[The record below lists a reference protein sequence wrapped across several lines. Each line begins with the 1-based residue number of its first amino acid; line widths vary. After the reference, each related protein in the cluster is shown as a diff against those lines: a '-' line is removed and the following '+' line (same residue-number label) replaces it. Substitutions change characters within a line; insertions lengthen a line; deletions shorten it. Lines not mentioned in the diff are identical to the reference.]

1 MSVSVSDGVRPAV
14 GDLSLGDEGERSGL
28 SIADDVRSGV
38 TDSLYLDDDSVT
50 TFEAT
55 VERVVGDRV
64 VLDRTQFYPT
74 GGGQPHDTG
83 SLRVVG
89 DDDDGSV
96 ADANTD
102 DGVVDANTDDG
113 VVDANTDDDGEHAGE
128 DRAADRRWRVV
139 DVEKKDTIYHTLEQ
153 RTDDADTASPPEP
166 GTNVIG
172 EIDADRRTAHSRYHT
187 AQHLLSAL
195 LLAEFDAQTTGN
207 QLYHDH
213 AHLDAAYD
221 RFTAEDLDRIETRL
235 NELVDDERAVTSY
248 TMERAEA
255 EATLDTDRT
264 RIDLLPESIEELRIV
279 EIAPGDGNGV
289 RPYDR
294 TACAGTHVA
303 NTGEIGEIVVTGRET
318 KGSDEER
325 VQFALAEHVDGT

>member
-1 MSVSVSDGVRPAV
+1 MSVSVSDGMRPAV
-14 GDLSLGDEGERSGL
+14 DSLDDERERSGL

-38 TDSLYLDDDSVT
+38 TDSLYLDDDSVA

-64 VLDRTQFYPT
+64 VLDRTHFYPT

-83 SLRVVG
+83 SLRVVAG
-89 DDDDGSV
+89 DDGGG
-96 ADANTD
+96 AGA
-102 DGVVDANTDDG
+102 
-113 VVDANTDDDGEHAGE
+113 DDDTTDH
-128 DRAADRRWRVV
+128 RWRVV
-139 DVEKKDTIYHTLEQ
+139 DVEKNDTIYHTLES
-153 RTDDADTASPPEP
+153 TGAGGDTASPPDA

-172 EIDADRRTAHSRYHT
+172 EIDAERRTAHSRYHT

-213 AHLDAAYD
+213 AHLDAAYG
-221 RFTAEDLDRIETRL
+221 RFTAADLDRIETRL